1 MSKIAFL
8 IIDLQKAFIDDRKGQ
23 KVYDDTLIYVNET
36 AKLFR
41 KANQPVIVIR
51 DIEEGDG
58 PLFDIVDDLRVEKT
72 DIKLTKTYSN
82 SFWKTELDDILKKL
96 NVDFVVISGSAAEQC
111 VLATYNGAREREYQ
125 AVILQHGVFAD
136 HPSGLIDLLNN
147 RALISYTA
155 ISYLLKKT
163 I

>member
-1 MSKIAFL
+1 MSKVAFL

-23 KVYDDTLIYVNET
+23 KIYDDTLIYVNET

-58 PLFDIVDDLRVEKT
+58 PLFDTVDDLKVEET
-72 DIKLTKTYSN
+72 DIRMTKTYSN
-82 SFWKTELDDILKKL
+82 SFWETKLDDILKKL
-96 NVDFVVISGSAAEQC
+96 NVDFIVISGSAAEHC
-111 VLATYNGAREREYQ
+111 ILATYNGARERGYQ

-136 HPSGLIDLLNN
+136 YKEGLLDIYHN
-147 RALISYTA
+147 RALISYSA
-155 ISYLLKKT
+155 ISYMLKHGH
-163 I
+163 